1 MTLGVSTQ
9 NFRPAVDGRTRKK
22 SWVQVY
28 HCVVEM
34 IAPVAC
40 PEVRNHCWYHVDCT
54 VEGSK
59 TSRDACLA
67 ATTVIYEGKASQYQR
82 VTHPLKP
89 INRSKAMAV
98 VGGEREREREREISN
113 ELFMCQLIFL
123 FLTRWP
129 PHRGRYLLDCECRCR
144 SVEFQHS

>member
-82 VTHPLKP
+82 VTHPQVA
-89 INRSKAMAV
+89 INRSKSMAV
-98 VGGEREREREREISN
+98 VGGGGEEGERERERERE
-113 ELFMCQLIFL
+113 
-123 FLTRWP
+123 
-129 PHRGRYLLDCECRCR
+129 R
-144 SVEFQHS
+144 SLMNWSCFNFSFSYKMASS